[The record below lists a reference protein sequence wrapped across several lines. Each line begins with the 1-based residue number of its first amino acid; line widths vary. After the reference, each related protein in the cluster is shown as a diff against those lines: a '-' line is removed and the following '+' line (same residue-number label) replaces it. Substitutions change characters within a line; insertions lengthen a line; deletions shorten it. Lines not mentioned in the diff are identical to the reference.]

1 MLYKLFDEIENNMSV
16 WLVIYLKPGIHSI
29 LSHLREGLGIGYF
42 CLNFEHK
49 AYLNES
55 KQFLARVCRS
65 TCVYEIPRLYGPCD
79 VFIWIIVFTC
89 LDLACMRDG
98 TVFFLF

>member
-1 MLYKLFDEIENNMSV
+1 MSLFDHSKPGEAKEIYNMLLPSYKIGFLAFCTPLKFGFFRMPYKLFDEIENNMSV

-55 KQFLARVCRS
+55 NNS
-65 TCVYEIPRLYGPCD
+65 
-79 VFIWIIVFTC
+79 
-89 LDLACMRDG
+89 
-98 TVFFLF
+98 